1 MTSAL
6 DGGHGSPVTNATFA
20 NPRLVYTPTSCAEG
34 VLDGAWWPHTRVLSE
49 ELPPLLAAVAS
60 RFGPVAR
67 ISLNTTA
74 WDATPQDI
82 TCGDGV
88 VQVAWYRSCD
98 ADTIRLLGSEHWQ
111 GETTRGVLGTVD
123 AGAGAGFT
131 GGAQVGSEHTNV
143 LGTGGF
149 GVGPGLGFGGYA
161 VQHGPDGAPT
171 YDAGGSGEVDEFTVG
186 GRIHHQSD
194 GR

>member
-60 RFGPVAR
+60 RFGPVAK

-82 TCGDGV
+82 TCGDGA
-88 VQVAWYRSCD
+88 VQVAWYRACD
-98 ADTIRLLGSEHWQ
+98 ADTIRLLGNEHWHLDMLVIPPD
-111 GETTRGVLGTVD
+111 TAADTAAAALSGVTL
-123 AGAGAGFT
+123 
-131 GGAQVGSEHTNV
+131 V
-143 LGTGGF
+143 LQ
-149 GVGPGLGFGGYA
+149 P
-161 VQHGPDGAPT
+161 
-171 YDAGGSGEVDEFTVG
+171 
-186 GRIHHQSD
+186 
-194 GR
+194 

>member
-60 RFGPVAR
+60 RFGPVAK

-82 TCGDGV
+82 TCGDGA
-88 VQVAWYRSCD
+88 VQVAWYRACD
-98 ADTIRLLGSEHWQ
+98 ADTIRLLGNEHWHLDMLVIPPDTAADTAAAALS
-111 GETTRGVLGTVD
+111 GVTLGHSVAALHAILTCGDHIPGPCLTLTT
-123 AGAGAGFT
+123 
-131 GGAQVGSEHTNV
+131 
-143 LGTGGF
+143 
-149 GVGPGLGFGGYA
+149 
-161 VQHGPDGAPT
+161 VQPDSHG
-171 YDAGGSGEVDEFTVG
+171 
-186 GRIHHQSD
+186 
-194 GR
+194 